1 MKTPENAVNDAV
13 VNPASRLMILLFG
26 TWLVGALYP
35 IPKTIF
41 YLIRGPETHGNR
53 SWTYTPQWFDFRFV
67 PVLGSFVSETVL
79 VSGPIALFCVVC
91 SALDRWS
98 WRKVTA
104 LSALTTL
111 SMNALEDWADD
122 TGWMTLT
129 LYQALIVTLLL
140 VTIRPLRQA

>member
-1 MKTPENAVNDAV
+1 MKTSEDAVNDAV

-35 IPKTIF
+35 IPETIY
-41 YLIRGPETHGNR
+41 YLIRGPETHGNW
-53 SWTYTPQWFDFRFV
+53 SWTHTPQWFDFQFV
-67 PVLGSFVSETVL
+67 PLLGSFASKTVL

-98 WRKVTA
+98 WRKVTT
-104 LSALTTL
+104 LSALSTL
-111 SMNALEDWADD
+111 SMNALEDWARDA
-122 TGWMTLT
+122 GWLPLT

-140 VTIRPLRQA
+140 VTIRPLRQS